1 MQSSCEQMVGRWE
14 AMRLGLRHVLPVA
27 VAVAGSLLLAPV
39 VDASGAPVVR
49 SQNSTESRRIE
60 STRVR
65 AAKPARAATR
75 GSSRAR
81 STVRGRQQ
89 RGTVGGLRSHIVRSG
104 DTVASIAKRYGVSAN
119 AVRAANGIIDD
130 RLYLGA
136 QVIIDGTR
144 APSGAPSSKAAG
156 QIGPKL
162 QRCPLRRATF
172 MNDWGFPRDD
182 GGRFHQ
188 GTDMFAPRGTIVVA
202 AASGTVVFGSNGLG
216 GTTFNL
222 TTDSGWVIYGAHLS
236 STIGKSRRVSAG
248 QPIARVG
255 NSGDAAGGDTHLH
268 VGVRRYGASPIN
280 PYPSLRAACS

>member
-1 MQSSCEQMVGRWE
+1 M
-14 AMRLGLRHVLPVA
+14 A
-27 VAVAGSLLLAPV
+27 VIVTGSLLLVPVVEATAAPV
-39 VDASGAPVVR
+39 VHARHSVDG
-49 SQNSTESRRIE
+49 RRIE
-60 STRVR
+60 SRQRRVQRSERATGRRSPRVR
-65 AAKPARAATR
+65 AVARRRQPTR
-75 GSSRAR
+75 
-81 STVRGRQQ
+81 TVAGH
-89 RGTVGGLRSHIVRSG
+89 LSHIVRSG
-104 DTVASIAKRYGVSAN
+104 DTVASIAKRYGISAN

-136 QVIIDGTR
+136 QVIIDGSL
-144 APSGAPSSKAAG
+144 APLGAPSSMSAG

-162 QRCPLRRATF
+162 QRCPLRGASF

-188 GTDMFAPRGTIVVA
+188 GTDMFAPRGTTVVA
-202 AASGTVVFGSNGLG
+202 PMSGTVVFGSNPLG

-222 TTDSGWVIYGAHLS
+222 TTDTGWVIYGAHLS
-236 STIGKSRRVSAG
+236 STIGASRRVSAG

-268 VGVRRYGASPIN
+268 VGLRRSGSNPIN